1 MDYTFSK
8 TRKASL
14 CFLLTPVCSSIEN
27 LYSICFMVYYT
38 IFKAVYY
45 RIKNCNFFNCLPK
58 FCRIP
63 VKFSKE
69 PLLLSQI
76 TFSFHPYIAL
86 PNPL

>member
-1 MDYTFSK
+1 MAYTFSK
-8 TRKASL
+8 TGKASL
-14 CFLLTPVCSSIEN
+14 CFLLTLGCSSIED

-45 RIKNCNFFNCLPK
+45 RIRNCNFFNCLSK
-58 FCRIP
+58 FCRNP

-76 TFSFHPYIAL
+76 TFPFHPYIAF
-86 PNPL
+86 PNLL